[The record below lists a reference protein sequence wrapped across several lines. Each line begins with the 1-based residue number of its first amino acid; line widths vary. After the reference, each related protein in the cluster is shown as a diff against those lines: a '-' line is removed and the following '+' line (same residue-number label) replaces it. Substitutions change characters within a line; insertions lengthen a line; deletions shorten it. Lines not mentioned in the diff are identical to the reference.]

1 MPLSDFYPTLANVLT
16 EREERWHS
24 RVENAH
30 EKTIAAVTLRLPF
43 ALRMCYSDLLNTAAD
58 PLSDIGL
65 KHCFTSATADGF
77 VSFFQTEEAAERIKR
92 RTVLLEEQL
101 PYGRFLDIDVN
112 DEKGAVSRQDLG
124 LPPRTCL
131 VCGSPAWDCVKSHR
145 HTNEDIAECLEKVL
159 YPVGKT
165 PETVIA
171 RCASLA
177 AQDELRLLYKPGLVT
192 PITNG
197 CHEDLNFPLMW
208 NCLRH
213 LDSFWAFCV
222 ESGMNTEAAS
232 PEFLSR
238 LRQAGVEAEKI
249 MFDVSSGVN
258 TYRGLLYLL
267 GILCAAAGF
276 AYAHHQGAEGVFA
289 AARSMAADELNRDP
303 KTHTRAKD
311 LGFSYYAGARG
322 EAASGFETVQGALKF
337 LSERKQKAPSRADA
351 LTDTLTYLIWHTYDT
366 NVLGR
371 GGSEGLYFMQVSAYN
386 TLEAGGLLTKEG
398 TDLYRRF
405 LLGTLQRNLSPGGA
419 ADLLIC
425 TAFLDRISSLLGE
438 NAL

>member
-1 MPLSDFYPTLANVLT
+1 MPLSDFYPTLTDVLS
-16 EREERWHS
+16 EREKRWHS

-30 EKTIAAVTLRLPF
+30 EKTVAAVTLRLPF
-43 ALRMCYSDLLNTAAD
+43 ALRMCYPDLLNTAAD

-65 KHCFTSATADGF
+65 KHRFTSLTADGF
-77 VSFFQTEEAAERIKR
+77 VSFFQTEEFAERIKR

-112 DEKGAVSRQDLG
+112 DEKGTVSRQDLG

-131 VCGSPAWDCVKSHR
+131 VCGLPAWDCVKSHR

-159 YPVGKT
+159 YPVGTT
-165 PETVIA
+165 PGALIA

-197 CHEDLNFPLMW
+197 CHKDLNFSLMG

-213 LDSFWAFCV
+213 LESFWSFCV
-222 ESGMNTEAAS
+222 ESGMNTEEAS
-232 PEFLSR
+232 PEFLAR
-238 LRQAGVEAEKI
+238 LRRAGVEAEKI
-249 MFDVSSGVN
+249 MFTVSSGVN

-267 GILCAAAGF
+267 GILCASVGF
-276 AYAHHQGAEGVFA
+276 AYAHHQGTEGVFA

-303 KTHTRAKD
+303 HTRTRAKD

-322 EAASGFETVQGALKF
+322 EAASGFKTVQEALKF
-337 LSERKQKAPSRADA
+337 LSERKLKSPSREDA

-371 GGSEGLYFMQVSAYN
+371 GGSDGLYFMQSSAHS
-386 TLEAGGLLTKEG
+386 TIEAGGLLTEEG
-398 TDLYRRF
+398 TELYRR
-405 LLGTLQRNLSPGGA
+405 LLLETLHRNLSPGGA
-419 ADLLIC
+419 ADRLIC
-425 TAFLDRISSLLGE
+425 TAFLDRITPLLGE
-438 NAL
+438 KSL